1 LELMYAQFKSA
12 AYEDAISS
20 ADRFIRLHPQH
31 PNVDYA
37 FYVKGL
43 SEISQTSG
51 FFDNFLPTDTSK
63 RDIGTARDSFATFTE
78 LLSRFP
84 KSPYAADARKRLIN
98 LRNQL
103 ARAEIHAA
111 NYYFSR
117 GAYVAAAN
125 RGRYVVENFQQSPAV
140 PDGLAVMAQAYYM
153 LEMQELSDN
162 AVAVM
167 AANYPEHPSLMADG
181 SFDYDRRLLD
191 AGDSFLTK
199 ITFGLIDRA
208 EPPAFDTRYLYD
220 RATRDAESL
229 SDGKESQESRS
240 VWSWL
245 TFGLMD

>member
-1 LELMYAQFKSA
+1 M
-12 AYEDAISS
+12 
-20 ADRFIRLHPQH
+20 
-31 PNVDYA
+31 
-37 FYVKGL
+37 
-43 SEISQTSG
+43 
-51 FFDNFLPTDTSK
+51 
-63 RDIGTARDSFATFTE
+63 
-78 LLSRFP
+78 
-84 KSPYAADARKRLIN
+84 
-98 LRNQL
+98 RNQL